1 MLPIDNA
8 PDNITLLRKLQFNP
22 QRLKCLNRDV
32 LSITVYFIVS
42 SYLHFNTFSGKGC
55 LIKLEVVLRNVLV
68 EIKNV
73 ISDCSF

>member
-22 QRLKCLNRDV
+22 QRLKCPNRDV

-42 SYLHFNTFSGKGC
+42 SCLHFNTSSGKGC

>member
-32 LSITVYFIVS
+32 LSITV
-42 SYLHFNTFSGKGC
+42 SYLHFNTSSGKGC